1 MDDGFRRTLTKLGF
15 VSLPPS
21 RPGELTFRMMA
32 LVEQG
37 GAEAAASAPD
47 EPWVEA
53 DAGNVLLGGGQPSQ
67 QAALGAIR
75 AHGVSLN
82 VAAECATGS

>member
-1 MDDGFRRTLTKLGF
+1 M
-15 VSLPPS
+15 SLPPN
-21 RPGELTFRMMA
+21 RGGELTFRMMA

-53 DAGNVLLGGGQPSQ
+53 EAGNVLLTGGQRSQ

-75 AHGVSLN
+75 ASGVSIN
-82 VAAECATGS
+82 VAAECATGT